1 MGAAPSRN
9 HGSIVIWMI
18 GDNGDLSTPSQN
30 MVSCY
35 VRGDEPVVKNNGRA
49 LDYCS
54 ALAAVLGCSGLLRDE
69 EAAFCTSCGG
79 CVAAALRNRP
89 PLVYMMAA
97 GKMGIE
103 ATLVNTV
110 SNLQKKGL

>member
-35 VRGDEPVVKNNGRA
+35 VRGNEPVVKTMEERWSIVSRWPLSRGVRDRCA
-49 LDYCS
+49 TKRQP
-54 ALAAVLGCSGLLRDE
+54 LAHCA
-69 EAAFCTSCGG
+69 EAAS
-79 CVAAALRNRP
+79 L
-89 PLVYMMAA
+89 LH
-97 GKMGIE
+97 
-103 ATLVNTV
+103 
-110 SNLQKKGL
+110 

>member
-54 ALAAVLGCSGLLRDE
+54 ALAAVLACSGLLRDE
-69 EAAFCTSCGG
+69 EAAFCTVRRLRRCCIAKQAAVSVHDGG
-79 CVAAALRNRP
+79 RQE
-89 PLVYMMAA
+89 
-97 GKMGIE
+97 GD
-103 ATLVNTV
+103 
-110 SNLQKKGL
+110 